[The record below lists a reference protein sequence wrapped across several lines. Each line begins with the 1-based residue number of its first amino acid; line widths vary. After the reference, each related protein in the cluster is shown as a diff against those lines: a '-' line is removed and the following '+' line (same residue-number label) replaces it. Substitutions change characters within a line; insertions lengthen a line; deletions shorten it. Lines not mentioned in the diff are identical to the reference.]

1 MPSEI
6 LHYNY
11 LTDIEDNVNPAL
23 ITQLLNNYPN
33 PFNPETTIRF
43 TLQETAPAKLYVYN
57 IKGQLVKKLID
68 EVLPSGMHQIVWNG
82 KDNNN
87 RNVASG
93 MYFYRLD
100 SKNYSCIKKMLL
112 LK

>member
-1 MPSEI
+1 
-6 LHYNY
+6 
-11 LTDIEDNVNPAL
+11 
-23 ITQLLNNYPN
+23 
-33 PFNPETTIRF
+33 
-43 TLQETAPAKLYVYN
+43 
-57 IKGQLVKKLID
+57 VKKLID

-93 MYFYRLD
+93 MYFYRLE